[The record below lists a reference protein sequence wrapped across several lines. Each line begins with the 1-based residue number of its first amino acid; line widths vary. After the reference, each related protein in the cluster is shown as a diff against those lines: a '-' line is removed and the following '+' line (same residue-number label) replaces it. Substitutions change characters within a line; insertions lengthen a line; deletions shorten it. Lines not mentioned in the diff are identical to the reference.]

1 MSKRFEAVIFDL
13 DGTLADTFG
22 MIVAAFNAA
31 VGPFTGQAYSPD
43 EVIARFGDPE
53 PAMIRADLPNDWQA
67 ASDAYYR
74 FYREHHHMV
83 RPFEGVPEMLA
94 ELKRRGMPMG
104 VVTGKSRRSA
114 EITLEE
120 LGWKDLFAAVV
131 TGDEM
136 TKQKPDPQGV
146 IMAARK
152 LGANQNA
159 CVMVGDS
166 PADIGAG
173 KAAGMTAIVA
183 AWHAVYLA
191 KLKTVGADHWAQTPA
206 DVIRIVS

>member
-1 MSKRFEAVIFDL
+1 
-13 DGTLADTFG
+13 
-22 MIVAAFNAA
+22 
-31 VGPFTGQAYSPD
+31 
-43 EVIARFGDPE
+43 
-53 PAMIRADLPNDWQA
+53 
-67 ASDAYYR
+67 
-74 FYREHHHMV
+74 
-83 RPFEGVPEMLA
+83 MLA
-94 ELKRRGMPMG
+94 ELKRRGVPMG

-120 LGWKDLFAAVV
+120 LGWTDCFAAVV

-152 LGANQNA
+152 LGANEKA

-173 KAAGMTAIVA
+173 KAAGMTTIVA
-183 AWHAVYLA
+183 AWHAVYLE
-191 KLKTVGADHWAQTPA
+191 KLKGMGADHWAQTPA
-206 DVIRIVS
+206 DVIRIIS